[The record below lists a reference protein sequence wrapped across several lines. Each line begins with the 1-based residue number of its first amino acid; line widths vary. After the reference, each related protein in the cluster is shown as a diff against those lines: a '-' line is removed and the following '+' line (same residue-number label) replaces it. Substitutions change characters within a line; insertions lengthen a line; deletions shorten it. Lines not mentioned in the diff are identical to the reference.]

1 MRQSSSQRDRAHAPL
16 TARPGSLT
24 LCSPALATGALC
36 LAMTLRLTPLAALFC
51 LALPACAGTQVAA
64 VAPPAAGT
72 PATAATAAKPDAAGI
87 IPDSE
92 QLYLDAMEHMAGG
105 SLIEAEQE
113 FHKILKMPSYL
124 KVTALARLRL
134 ADSQYAQHK
143 YDESIETYLSFVQRH
158 DTNENVP
165 YALFM
170 VAKAHFQLAPDDFF
184 ILPPQEELDLGPVQQ
199 ARSHLERFIRQ
210 FPRSRFVTEATQLRD
225 RCLTLQFAQHQYVI
239 KFYQRREKWLSVVFR
254 LHLAMQQ
261 FPSRARTLANYEL
274 LAESYGKLAWRTR
287 AIEMWTAVGQ
297 RYASE
302 SARAEKEIAAM
313 NAAIAADKAKGLPG
327 DMPAELPPSAS
338 YKPET
343 ATESEDS

>member
-1 MRQSSSQRDRAHAPL
+1 MNF
-16 TARPGSLT
+16 
-24 LCSPALATGALC
+24 
-36 LAMTLRLTPLAALFC
+36 RLSTFAVAVC
-51 LALPACAGTQVAA
+51 LALPACAGAQVAGTSA
-64 VAPPAAGT
+64 PDKTVAGD
-72 PATAATAAKPDAAGI
+72 AKPAEAKPGEAKAEAAL
-87 IPDSE
+87 PESE

-105 SLIEAEQE
+105 SLIEAEAE

-134 ADSQYAQHK
+134 GDAQYAQHK

-184 ILPPQEELDLGPVQQ
+184 ILPPQAELDLGPVQQ

-210 FPRSRFVTEATQLRD
+210 FPRSRFVTEATLLRD
-225 RCLTLQFAQHQYVI
+225 RCLSLQFAHHEYVVN
-239 KFYQRREKWLSVVFR
+239 FYQRREKWLSLVFR
-254 LHLAMQQ
+254 MHLAMQQ

-274 LAESYGKLAWRTR
+274 LADCYGKLAWRTR
-287 AIEMWTAVGQ
+287 AIELWTAVGQ
-297 RYASE
+297 RYPGE
-302 SARAEKEIAAM
+302 SVRAEKEIALL
-313 NAAIAADKAKGLPG
+313 NAAIATDKAKGLPG
-327 DMPAELPPSAS
+327 DMPVELPPTAS
-338 YKPET
+338 YKPEL

>member
-1 MRQSSSQRDRAHAPL
+1 MNFRLP
-16 TARPGSLT
+16 T
-24 LCSPALATGALC
+24 LALAA
-36 LAMTLRLTPLAALFC
+36 C
-51 LALPACAGTQVAA
+51 LALPACATAGAQVAGDGKPA
-64 VAPPAAGT
+64 GAKPAA
-72 PATAATAAKPDAAGI
+72 AKSADGKTEPGI
-87 IPDSE
+87 PESE
-92 QLYLDAMEHMAGG
+92 QLYLDAMDHLAGG

-134 ADSQYAQHK
+134 GDSQYAQHK

-225 RCLTLQFAQHQYVI
+225 RCLALQFAHHEYVV
-239 KFYQRREKWLSVVFR
+239 KFYHKRERWLPLVFR
-254 LHLAMQQ
+254 MHLAMQQ

-274 LAESYGKLAWRTR
+274 LADCYGKLAWRTR

-297 RYASE
+297 RYPGE
-302 SARAEKEIAAM
+302 SARAEKEIALL

-327 DMPAELPPSAS
+327 DMPVELPPTAS
-338 YKPET
+338 YKPEI

>member
-1 MRQSSSQRDRAHAPL
+1 MKTRL
-16 TARPGSLT
+16 TAFA
-24 LCSPALATGALC
+24 ALA
-36 LAMTLRLTPLAALFC
+36 C
-51 LALPACAGTQVAA
+51 LALPACGGAQV
-64 VAPPAAGT
+64 VAPAAQL
-72 PATAATAAKPDAAGI
+72 PE
-87 IPDSE
+87 SE
-92 QLYLDAMEHMAGG
+92 QLYFDAMEHLAGG
-105 SLIEAEQE
+105 GLIEAEQE
-113 FHKILKMPSYL
+113 FHKVLKLPSYL

-134 ADSQYAQHK
+134 ADAQYAQHK

-170 VAKAHFQLAPDDFF
+170 VAKAHYQLAPDDIF

-225 RCLTLQFAQHQYVI
+225 RCLALQFAHHTYVI
-239 KFYQRREKWLSVVFR
+239 KFYERREKWLSLVFR
-254 LHLAMQQ
+254 MHLAMQQ

-274 LAESYGKLAWRTR
+274 LASSYGKLGWRTR
-287 AIEMWTAVGQ
+287 AIELWTAVGQ
-297 RYASE
+297 RYPGE
-302 SARAEKEIAAM
+302 NVRADREIAAL
-313 NAAIAADKAKGLPG
+313 NAAIAVDKAKGLPG
-327 DMPAELPPSAS
+327 DMPAELQPTAA

>member
-1 MRQSSSQRDRAHAPL
+1 MKTHL
-16 TARPGSLT
+16 
-24 LCSPALATGALC
+24 PALAVLACAALC
-36 LAMTLRLTPLAALFC
+36 
-51 LALPACAGTQVAA
+51 ACGGTQV
-64 VAPPAAGT
+64 VAPAVPL
-72 PATAATAAKPDAAGI
+72 PE
-87 IPDSE
+87 SE
-92 QLYLDAMEHMAGG
+92 QLYFDAMEHLSGG
-105 SLIEAEQE
+105 GLIEAEQE
-113 FHKILKMPSYL
+113 FHKVLKLPSYL

-134 ADSQYAQHK
+134 ADAQYAQHK

-170 VAKAHFQLAPDDFF
+170 VAKAHFQLAPDDIF

-225 RCLTLQFAQHQYVI
+225 RCLALQFAHHDYVV
-239 KFYQRREKWLSVVFR
+239 KFYLHREKWLPLVFR
-254 LHLAMQQ
+254 MHLAMQQ

-274 LAESYGKLAWRTR
+274 LAGAYAKLGWRTR
-287 AIEMWTAVGQ
+287 AIELWTAVGQ
-297 RYASE
+297 RYPGENDHAG
-302 SARAEKEIAAM
+302 REIAAL

-327 DMPAELPPSAS
+327 DMPAELPPTAA